1 MQAEEAKEHIID
13 ALDDLKARDIQA
25 IFVGDVTSVA
35 DWMIIASGTSNRH
48 VKSLG
53 DHVNV
58 SLKEKGLRPIGVEG
72 EDSAEWMLVDFGDVV
87 VHIMMPETRRF
98 YDLESL
104 WRVKPLEQEDI
115 KTDQTES

>member
-1 MQAEEAKEHIID
+1 MQAEDAKELIID
-13 ALDDLKARDIQA
+13 ALDDLKAKDIRA
-25 IFVGDVTSVA
+25 LYVGDVTSVA
-35 DWMIIASGTSNRH
+35 DWMVIASGTSNRH

-58 SLKEKGLRPIGVEG
+58 KLKEQGVRPIGVEG

-104 WRVKPLEQEDI
+104 WRVRPQIEEDAE
-115 KTDQTES
+115 TEG